1 MGIAIYM
8 LAFGLLLVGLYALV
22 AKKNVVRIIIGIAI
36 LDYGIN
42 LLLVLTGYRT
52 GGGAPILAK
61 GQTSEQLV
69 AHSVDPLPQ
78 VMVLTNIVVELAMVV
93 MMVALAIRIYDRYGT
108 FDMND
113 IRRLRG

>member
-1 MGIAIYM
+1 MM
-8 LAFGLLLVGLYALV
+8 AFGLLLVGLYALV

-42 LLLVLTGYRT
+42 LLLVLMGYRH
-52 GGGAPILAK
+52 GGSAPILGK
-61 GQTSEQLV
+61 GETTAQL
-69 AHSVDPLPQ
+69 AARSVDPLPQ

-93 MMVALAIRIYDRYGT
+93 VVVALAIRIYDRYGT

>member
-8 LAFGLLLVGLYALV
+8 LAFSFLLTGLYALV

-42 LLLVLTGYRT
+42 LLLVLMGYRT
-52 GGGAPILAK
+52 GGGPPILAK
-61 GQTSEQLV
+61 GQTPAQLL
-69 AHSVDPLPQ
+69 ARSVDPIPQ
-78 VMVLTNIVVELAMVV
+78 VLVLTNIVVELAMVV
-93 MMVALAIRIYDRYGT
+93 MMVALAIRLYDRYGT